1 MKTALRYRL
10 FRAGKLP
17 AELRQAAA
25 GSTVLAAEGISVKES
40 VRGPRLPGARV
51 STGSSLRV
59 GSLVVAPGR
68 LLAAIGSRKILDTGQ
83 QDASA
88 PRAMLECAADG
99 LRLKLDIADIVDGGA
114 GSLEVHYRL
123 VLDAPALGALSAT
136 GTAVALTGPEALLT
150 PWHRSR
156 AA

>member
-1 MKTALRYRL
+1 M
-10 FRAGKLP
+10 P
-17 AELRQAAA
+17 AELRQATA

-40 VRGPRLPGARV
+40 VRGLRLPRARV

-68 LLAAIGSRKILDTGQ
+68 RLAAIGSRKILDTGH

-88 PRAMLECAADG
+88 PRATLECGADG
-99 LRLKLDIADIVDGGA
+99 LRLKLDIADIVDGGV

-123 VLDAPALGALSAT
+123 ALDAAAPCPLAAT
-136 GTAVALTGPEALLT
+136 GIGVALTDAEALLI

-156 AA
+156 AD